1 MDLLVPIMESTRD
14 LTPLHW
20 LNAKLLQ
27 DVDTKRRAAVEQ
39 LSLMM
44 PQIAS
49 LLADAG
55 VAPKAKR

>member
-1 MDLLVPIMESTRD
+1 MESTHD

-55 VAPKAKR
+55 VAPKGKR